1 MYTNN
6 LRKISGVLA
15 GVAAIILYILG
26 FSTLSGISQ
35 DQMRAIHAGNGSA
48 TPFLLGAVYLILAS
62 ALFLVGRVLFGADGH
77 PKSRT
82 AAAIT
87 LATLPIQKLLLTGLK
102 YYITCFSD
110 LSKKISEMFV
120 HNTGFLEIVLIV
132 LSLGVGVFAAAS
144 KRVGEYGTRSDSKV
158 ESNVKA
164 GLLGMLGMQGYD
176 IADVILTTYDG
187 QKTAILIFESEAAW
201 DLAIEKGYD
210 QEILAACQAAEPDYD
225 YRFEYKS

>member
-1 MYTNN
+1 MDTNR
-6 LRKISGVLA
+6 LRKCFGVLL
-15 GVAAIILYILG
+15 GLCAAALYVRG
-26 FSTLSGISQ
+26 FFALSGITQ
-35 DQMRAIHAGNGSA
+35 DQMRAIHAGSGSL
-48 TPFLLGAVYLILAS
+48 TPILLDAFLLILAS
-62 ALFLVGRVLFGADGH
+62 GLFLVGRVLFGSDGH
-77 PKSRT
+77 TKSRN

-102 YYITCFSD
+102 YYVTCLTD

-120 HNTGFLEIVLIV
+120 RNTGFLEIVLIV
-132 LSLGVGVFAAAS
+132 LSLAIGGFAAAS
-144 KRVGEYGTRSDSKV
+144 KRVGEYGTRSDSAA

-187 QKTAILIFESEAAW
+187 KKTAILVFEDEAAW

-210 QEILAACQAAEPDYD
+210 QKILAACQSAEPGYD